1 MCDTNSK
8 AYHNAEQESFAK
20 IQAEDEAALRHE
32 IAEANLT
39 EFLNEARAVGENLF
53 RRAKLSPS
61 SLPLPKYWICNYYGW
76 CYEVDSISKEEE
88 DALKTLNL
96 RYSSV
101 D

>member
-39 EFLNEARAVGENLF
+39 EFLNEARAVGENF
-53 RRAKLSPS
+53 T
-61 SLPLPKYWICNYYGW
+61 
-76 CYEVDSISKEEE
+76 SITKIL
-88 DALKTLNL
+88 DL
-96 RYSSV
+96 
-101 D
+101 